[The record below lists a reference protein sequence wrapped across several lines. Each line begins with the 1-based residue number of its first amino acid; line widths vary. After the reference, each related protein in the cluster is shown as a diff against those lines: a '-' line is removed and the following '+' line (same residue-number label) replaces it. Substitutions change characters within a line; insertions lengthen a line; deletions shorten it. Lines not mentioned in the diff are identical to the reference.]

1 MDKMDKK
8 RSQRRP
14 TALSARHFGEFQV
27 RFHGEEARR
36 FVRYFSFIR
45 IFVFII
51 SSSFVFFFVI
61 IRRVLPARRRVES
74 RGKRRSLPRREG
86 HDDDHAKCVFPFCIY
101 GPNKAREIMI
111 LWTRPFFSRRKKNVK
126 KIQNSLVLVLERRLL
141 CVCVFS
147 LYYYYYRSTCKLL
160 LLQHSI

>member
-1 MDKMDKK
+1 M
-8 RSQRRP
+8 
-14 TALSARHFGEFQV
+14 SARHFGEFQV

-86 HDDDHAKCVFPFCIY
+86 HDDDYAKCVFPFCIY
-101 GPNKAREIMI
+101 GPNKAREIMMI
-111 LWTRPFFSRRKKNVK
+111 LWTRPLLFKRLKKKKNVK
-126 KIQNSLVLVLERRLL
+126 KAKLPPSLSEKRLL
-141 CVCVFS
+141 CVCV
-147 LYYYYYRSTCKLL
+147 LSTTTTGVLNNTQIITTTTFYLRRLCNTL
-160 LLQHSI
+160 S